1 MKALE
6 LKIPPPVV
14 GLVAAAAMW
23 GIDRAEWTPSY
34 EFPGRRVLA
43 LTLAVAGLGLAGAGV
58 IEFRRARTTVNPL
71 RPSTTSSLVASGV
84 YRVTRNPMYV
94 GFLLVL
100 LGWAAWL
107 ANPATLVIAAL
118 FVLYLNRF
126 QITPEERALH
136 ALFGAEFETYR
147 GRVRRWLWFQF

>member
-1 MKALE
+1 MKSLE

-14 GLVAAAAMW
+14 GVIVAAAMW
-23 GIDRAEWTPSY
+23 AIDRWTPSY

-43 LTLAVAGLGLAGAGV
+43 VTLAVVGLSIAAAGV

-84 YRVTRNPMYV
+84 YRLTRNPMYL

-107 ANPATLVIAAL
+107 ANPATLAVAAL

-126 QITPEERALH
+126 QIAPEERALH
-136 ALFGAEFETYR
+136 ALFGAEFERYCA
-147 GRVRRWLWFQF
+147 RVRRWL